1 MKMYDRKVFKFDKA
15 SVLCQCCDKGYEVDI
30 TTERDGFRNI
40 KCPYCGFE
48 QIVWIELR
56 VITVPVA
63 INPSKRT

>member
-1 MKMYDRKVFKFDKA
+1 MKTYDRKVFKFDKA

-48 QIVWIELR
+48 QIV
-56 VITVPVA
+56 
-63 INPSKRT
+63 